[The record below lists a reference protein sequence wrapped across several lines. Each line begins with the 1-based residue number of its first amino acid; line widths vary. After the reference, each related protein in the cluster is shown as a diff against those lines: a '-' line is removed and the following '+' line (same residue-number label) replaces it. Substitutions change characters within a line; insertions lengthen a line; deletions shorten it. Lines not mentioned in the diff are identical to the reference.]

1 MQLRFCGFVVC
12 LVLAGPGVIRAGTDS
27 VQQVLAR
34 MDKAANDFK
43 YMTAQVTYI
52 EHTDILN
59 DDSTQVGRVT
69 MKKVQPGE
77 VQGRVDF
84 TLPDPKIITF
94 EKRKFQEYYPK
105 INTLQV
111 FDLNKHGELLDRSI
125 MIGFG
130 TSGTEL
136 AKDYDVSV
144 LGTEKVD
151 DRSAIRLQL
160 IPRAAEAKQYE
171 TKVELWIPDQ
181 GDPYPLRRKIYEP
194 SKNYV
199 LVTFSDIKINPPL
212 KPDALELKLP
222 AGFKTEHP
230 GQ

>member
-1 MQLRFCGFVVC
+1 MC
-12 LVLAGPGVIRAGTDS
+12 LVLAGPGAIHAGTDS

-34 MDKAANDFK
+34 MDKAASDFK
-43 YMTAQVTYI
+43 SMTAQVTNV

-59 DDSTQVGRVT
+59 DDSKEVGTVT

-84 TLPDPKIITF
+84 TVPDPKIITF
-94 EKRKFQEYYPK
+94 EKRRFQEYYPK

-111 FDLNKHGELLDRSI
+111 FDLDKHGEQLDRFL

-136 AKDYDVSV
+136 AKDYDVKV
-144 LGTEKVD
+144 LGTENID
-151 DRSAIRLQL
+151 QRSAIRLQL
-160 IPRAAEAKQYE
+160 TPRAAEAKQYV
-171 TKVELWIPDQ
+171 KKLELWIPDQ
-181 GDPYPLRRKIYEP
+181 GEPYPLREKIFEA
-194 SKNYV
+194 SGNYI
-199 LVTFSDIKINPPL
+199 LVTYSDLKINPPL
-212 KPDALELKLP
+212 KPDALQLKPP
-222 AGFKTEHP
+222 AGVKIEHP